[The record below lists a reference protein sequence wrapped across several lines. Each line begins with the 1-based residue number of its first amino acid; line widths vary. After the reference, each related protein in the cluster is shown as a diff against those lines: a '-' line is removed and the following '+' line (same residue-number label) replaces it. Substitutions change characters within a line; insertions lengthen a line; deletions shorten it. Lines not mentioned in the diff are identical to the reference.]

1 MSFAAKTTRTYPVTG
16 MSCASCAAN
25 VEHVLKSNP
34 GVSDARVNLAAAT
47 VALDYAP
54 AAVDLNDLK
63 TALNGAGYDLY
74 IDDDPDAAAAEAEQ
88 ERTRELNELRR
99 DLYLAGLGSLP
110 VMIIGMFFMHLP
122 YANWIMLGLSAPVI
136 FFFGRRFF
144 VSAFQQL
151 RRGTSNMYTLVA
163 LSTSIA
169 FLFSLFNTVFS
180 EYWTSRGLAAHVY
193 YEGAVAVIV
202 FVLLGKYLEERAKSG
217 ASTAIKTLIRSQ
229 PKTVTR
235 VDANGGETQIPIQRV
250 VRGDVLRVKPGEKI
264 PVDGTVRDGASFVDE
279 SMISGEPLPV
289 EVLPGRDV
297 FAGTINQNGSFR
309 FVAKKVGDETVLAQI
324 IQMVQTAQ
332 GSKAPVQK
340 LVDRVAAIF
349 VPVVIGLS
357 LLTFFVWISVGGPA
371 TAFAHALLAAV
382 TVLVIACPC
391 ALGLATPTA
400 IMVGIGKGAARN
412 ILIKDAETLE
422 IAHRVGTVV
431 LDKTGTITEGKPR
444 VTDLIWLIDD
454 ASRIE
459 RLRRIFEEIEN
470 SSEHPLATAIVDELR
485 RDHSKTFDL
494 KGGADPGENTD
505 VIGGIK
511 SFESIAGRGVS
522 AQVAGVSYLVGNR
535 ALLEDRAVNVSPDAD
550 AKIAALESEARTVVL
565 FADERLPLAIVAI
578 ADRIRESAAPAIA
591 ALQSEGVTVY
601 LLTGDN
607 AQTARAVAEQ
617 VGIQQFRAAML
628 PSEKAEVVRELQ
640 SRGETVAMVG
650 DGINDAEAL
659 AQAEVSIAMGRGSD
673 IAIDVAKIC
682 FVAGLTF
689 WLGNIAVLGLGITL
703 HPEAATAVDHLPPA
717 VNRMIGIA
725 ALCVLAVPRAIRLSR
740 ETVRAVKENLFWA
753 FIYNLIGIPLAAG
766 ILYPVNGFLLNPMIA
781 AAAMAF
787 SSVSVVLNSLRLKWK
802 PLP

>member
-47 VALDYAP
+47 VALEYAP

-136 FFFGRRFF
+136 FFFG
-144 VSAFQQL
+144 
-151 RRGTSNMYTLVA
+151 GTSNMYTLVA

-673 IAIDVAKIC
+673 IAIDVAKI
-682 FVAGLTF
+682 ALLTSD
-689 WLGNIAVLGLGITL
+689 L
-703 HPEAATAVDHLPPA
+703 
-717 VNRMIGIA
+717 
-725 ALCVLAVPRAIRLSR
+725 LAVPRAIRLSR

-802 PLP
+802 PSP

>member
-673 IAIDVAKIC
+673 IAIDVAKI
-682 FVAGLTF
+682 ALLTSD
-689 WLGNIAVLGLGITL
+689 L
-703 HPEAATAVDHLPPA
+703 
-717 VNRMIGIA
+717 
-725 ALCVLAVPRAIRLSR
+725 LAVPRAIRLSR

-766 ILYPVNGFLLNPMIA
+766 SLYPVNGFLLNPMIA

>member
-673 IAIDVAKIC
+673 IAIDVAKI
-682 FVAGLTF
+682 ALLTSD
-689 WLGNIAVLGLGITL
+689 L
-703 HPEAATAVDHLPPA
+703 
-717 VNRMIGIA
+717 
-725 ALCVLAVPRAIRLSR
+725 LAVPRAIRLSR